1 MARSGGKANYAASST
16 RAKSR
21 KSALIDQVRMKQLL
35 KQDANAISASIA
47 DSGYRA
53 DLDLYASRLKGA
65 ELVEAAL
72 SHNLDR
78 DLAEVLHFCTGSV
91 RDQVAIY
98 ALRFEYANAKTVL
111 RAIHSGADH
120 EVLRTEI
127 LPEENSNNRKWL
139 DIATKSKTL
148 VDAINVMGSSPW
160 GKTLSK
166 LPEGA
171 TLQQMEDALDNAY
184 YADALESVSLPG
196 SDFTLK
202 RYLKCEIDHKN
213 LINILRSIRQ
223 GIDHENIVK
232 IMIPG
237 GRSIS
242 KDALRT
248 MSRETTGNGV
258 VEVLLKKSPRF
269 DSEGLTQAIE
279 ASEGGSLDPVI
290 QLLAKKR
297 DALLYSMSHRSP
309 VSVLPVVHYIESKT
323 HEVQNLRLL
332 VRGKAAGLS
341 NEVIE
346 EHMRR

>member
-1 MARSGGKANYAASST
+1 MVQSGGKANYAASST

-21 KSALIDQVRMKQLL
+21 KSGLIDLVRMKQLL

-47 DSGYRA
+47 DAGYRA
-53 DLDLYASRLKGA
+53 DLDLYASRLNGA

-78 DLAEVLHFCTGSV
+78 DLAEVLHFCTGAV

-111 RAIHSGADH
+111 RAVHSGADY

-127 LPEENSNNRKWL
+127 LPEENSSNRKWL
-139 DIATKSKTL
+139 DIASRSKNL
-148 VDAINVMGSSPW
+148 VEAINLMGSSPW
-160 GKTLSK
+160 GKTLAK

-171 TLQQMEDALDNAY
+171 NLQQMEDALDAAY
-184 YADALESVSLPG
+184 YADALKSVSQPG

-202 RYLKCEIDHKN
+202 RYLRCEIDHKN

-223 GIDHENIVK
+223 GIDSEGIIQ

-242 KDALRT
+242 KETLRA
-248 MSRETTGNGV
+248 MARETTGIGA
-258 VEVLLKKSPRF
+258 VETLTKKSQGF
-269 DSEGLTQAIE
+269 DSEGLMQATE
-279 ASEGGSLDPVI
+279 ASHGGSLDPVI

-341 NEVIE
+341 NEAIE

>member
-1 MARSGGKANYAASST
+1 MAQSVGKANYSASSA

-21 KSALIDQVRMKQLL
+21 KSSLIDQVRMKQLMQ
-35 KQDANAISASIA
+35 QDVNAISASIA

-53 DLDLYASRLKGA
+53 DLDLYASRLNDA
-65 ELVEAAL
+65 ELVA
-72 SHNLDR
+72 
-78 DLAEVLHFCTGSV
+78 
-91 RDQVAIY
+91 
-98 ALRFEYANAKTVL
+98 
-111 RAIHSGADH
+111 ADH

-139 DIATKSKTL
+139 DIATRSKSL
-148 VDAINVMGSSPW
+148 PEAIALMGSSPW

-166 LPEGA
+166 LPEGS
-171 TLQQMEDALDNAY
+171 TLQEMEDALDRAY
-184 YADALESVSLPG
+184 YADALKSVSLPG
-196 SDFTLK
+196 SDFTLM
-202 RYLKCEIDHKN
+202 RYLRSEIDHKN
-213 LINILRSIRQ
+213 VINILRSIRQ
-223 GIDHENIVK
+223 GVDQEKIIQ

-242 KDALRT
+242 KDVLRAMT
-248 MSRETTGNGV
+248 RETTGSGV
-258 VEVLLKKSPRF
+258 VETLTKKSPGF
-269 DSEGLTQAIE
+269 DSEGLIEAIE

-346 EHMRR
+346 EHMR

>member
-1 MARSGGKANYAASST
+1 MAQSVGKANYSASSA

-21 KSALIDQVRMKQLL
+21 KSSLIDQVRMKQLL
-35 KQDANAISASIA
+35 QQDVNAISASIA

-98 ALRFEYANAKTVL
+98 ALRFEFANAKTVL

-127 LPEENSNNRKWL
+127 LPEA
-139 DIATKSKTL
+139 IAL
-148 VDAINVMGSSPW
+148 MGSSPW

-166 LPEGA
+166 LPEGS
-171 TLQQMEDALDNAY
+171 TLQEMEDALDRAY
-184 YADALESVSLPG
+184 YADALKSVSLPG
-196 SDFTLK
+196 SDFTLM
-202 RYLKCEIDHKN
+202 RYLRSEIDHKN
-213 LINILRSIRQ
+213 VINILRSIRQ
-223 GIDHENIVK
+223 GVDQEKIIQ

-242 KDALRT
+242 KDVLRAMT
-248 MSRETTGNGV
+248 RETTGSGV
-258 VEVLLKKSPRF
+258 VETLTKKSPGF
-269 DSEGLTQAIE
+269 DSEGLIEAIE

-346 EHMRR
+346 EHMR